1 MRSEATAEASL
12 ARRRERRKLGIAMA
26 EMIKMTD
33 TTISS
38 SIREKPLCFRMSPPE
53 ASIRDTRPGDATP
66 RKSPSGGQALRSGL
80 EPELAPHRSEERRVG
95 KECRSRWSPYH

>member
-66 RKSPSGGQALRSGL
+66 RKSPSGGQACGPDWNLNLHHIRTVRLGSR
-80 EPELAPHRSEERRVG
+80 LATD
-95 KECRSRWSPYH
+95 

>member
-26 EMIKMTD
+26 EMIKMID

-53 ASIRDTRPGDATP
+53 ASIRDTRPAETLSRQNPPAANRSCSADWNLNLYQIRSLGLGSRPATD
-66 RKSPSGGQALRSGL
+66 
-80 EPELAPHRSEERRVG
+80 
-95 KECRSRWSPYH
+95 